1 MQKISG
7 LLFLLDVY
15 KLLLSAL
22 QLSMLLCLNFLFG
35 PVCELK
41 TSSLNT
47 RWKGWL
53 LCPKNV
59 YPPWLNMKIFILLVW
74 KRLVKSQRYV
84 YTGLGEYTEKQFPK
98 LCAKVPWAAN
108 FQGLLKG
115 STGECSIVG
124 HCADPLLISSFIVR
138 LCYVPFDS
146 TYLCIAEFS
155 TLAMIKSSEPL
166 ENPTWNSK
174 RWWQRPMWFQG
185 LRNCAVCNGWVYPIS
200 K

>member
-1 MQKISG
+1 M
-7 LLFLLDVY
+7 
-15 KLLLSAL
+15 
-22 QLSMLLCLNFLFG
+22 
-35 PVCELK
+35 
-41 TSSLNT
+41 
-47 RWKGWL
+47 
-53 LCPKNV
+53 
-59 YPPWLNMKIFILLVW
+59 
-74 KRLVKSQRYV
+74 

-155 TLAMIKSSEPL
+155 TLAMIKSSEPF

-174 RWWQRPMWFQG
+174 R
-185 LRNCAVCNGWVYPIS
+185 
-200 K
+200 